1 MKVAL
6 VGVLVVLTDIVLYQV
21 LIKFMNGDSDENSHS
36 KFQFLH
42 QNH

>member
-21 LIKFMNGDSDENSHS
+21 LSKLISEKFNNIFDEWR
-36 KFQFLH
+36 F
-42 QNH
+42 